1 MKNWIVRNKLYL
13 IGSVLGAIAG
23 YFYWQQVGC
32 LTGTCPITSKP
43 FNSIMYGA
51 VLGTLIL
58 GLFKKEKN
66 VKNV

>member
-66 VKNV
+66 VKNI